1 MSQLPATPV
10 PSPAPGSG
18 ELPTPSPASPDDA
31 QRPLQRE
38 TGGTRELML
47 CWCLWLLGSWA
58 VTLSID
64 SPIPAVRWMVFSTA
78 TGLFVMWPLVRL
90 SQASL
95 GRVFVVDGEP
105 VANPRRPSLRI
116 ILLDWLSL
124 MVILQAVV
132 WPLRL
137 VGGWSMEQAV
147 WVDVALAGWS
157 LLIGAIIGAGRA
169 MGGGGRA
176 AAMAA
181 CMLLLFAEPALLGL
195 APGAWEPRVSP
206 MPALWY
212 LTTRDAYFTVKP
224 VREAVAVACV
234 AAVAAWAALGV
245 VRLATRGR
253 A

>member
-1 MSQLPATPV
+1 MPATPV

-124 MVILQAVV
+124 MVIL
-132 WPLRL
+132 
-137 VGGWSMEQAV
+137 
-147 WVDVALAGWS
+147 
-157 LLIGAIIGAGRA
+157 
-169 MGGGGRA
+169 
-176 AAMAA
+176 
-181 CMLLLFAEPALLGL
+181 
-195 APGAWEPRVSP
+195 
-206 MPALWY
+206 
-212 LTTRDAYFTVKP
+212 
-224 VREAVAVACV
+224 
-234 AAVAAWAALGV
+234 
-245 VRLATRGR
+245 
-253 A
+253 